1 MKKRIFAALLCVIML
16 FGMLPITAL
25 AEEPA
30 YVAWIGEI
38 GYETLGEAVKAAKS
52 GDTIQLGEG
61 DYTLYDVC
69 GRPGTSST
77 GYTEGKDLTFV
88 GAGTGKTTWNIGTP
102 TEPARPGSD
111 EQNSDY
117 SFSGSKTIVFKDM
130 TLRAAVKEGTT
141 NEQVTRNY
149 TGFSHT
155 NITVVENCI
164 IDGKTFYWGYK
175 SATFTDTTFNC
186 PSYDYAIWTYSSPTM
201 NFKNCTFNSSDKVI
215 NVYTDYGAGKQDIIV
230 NFENC
235 TVNNTP
241 SIYGAFLGRKQ
252 VLNVNDSNM
261 GNFKYIINI
270 SGDNKVSGISVDS
283 TTCSRL
289 FGFGGKASTNNT
301 GRLDVFIEEE
311 QVWSGG
317 ERVGD
322 HAQNFST
329 GSYDNGKAPGKLN
342 QYTEGYKDNAFTPNF
357 SWTSTAAGTYTGTGR
372 LDCNYCPYYKED
384 TFTGYAVTYDL
395 NGGSAAENADY
406 DETIVVSGHNTFIQ
420 PAPDKQ
426 NDRFAGWKADDGTL
440 YQPGE
445 AVVVTAPLHLTAQ
458 WTSDSDN
465 DAFASALPVA
475 AITLLGLDT
484 DDHIAYV
491 YGYPDGTVRPNGTIT
506 RAEVTTIFYRL
517 LTSARRDEIFT
528 SENSFRD
535 VDSSMWYNKAAS
547 SMAAGGYIQGY
558 ADGTFGANKPITRA
572 EFVCLAAR
580 FATKTTGFASYTDVD
595 NGHWAARSIAIC
607 ASNGWVQGYE
617 DGTFR
622 PDQPITRAEAMTIIN
637 RMLGRGVSKGYVCKG
652 AARFTDN
659 DPGSWY
665 YYEILE
671 ATNDHEYRNA
681 RPFEQWIR
689 ATILRSYDM
698 DKYER
703 P

>member
-16 FGMLPITAL
+16 FGMLPVTAL
-25 AEEPA
+25 AAEPKTI
-30 YVAWIGEI
+30 YVDATFGNDKND
-38 GYETLGEAVKAAKS
+38 GSKDFPYATVVKAVTEADS

-61 DYTLYDVC
+61 NYTLYGVD
-69 GRPGTSST
+69 ST
-77 GYTEGKDLTFV
+77 GHTEGKDLTFV
-88 GAGTGKTTWNIGTP
+88 GAGTDKTTWNIGTP
-102 TEPARPGSD
+102 RDPAPSYFL
-111 EQNSDY
+111 EKNSDY

-130 TLRAAVKEGTT
+130 TLRAAVIDGIGDERIVRG
-141 NEQVTRNY
+141 Y

-155 NITVVENCI
+155 NNTVVEDCI
-164 IDGKTFYWGYK
+164 IEGQTYYWGYN
-175 SATFTDTTFNC
+175 SAEFKNTKFIATDKE
-186 PSYDYAIWTYSSPTM
+186 YALFAYSSPTVTIE
-201 NFKNCTFNSSDKVI
+201 NCVFNAAGKAVKIYNEGRTDIDLTFKNNKVI
-215 NVYTDYGAGKQDIIV
+215 SAK
-230 NFENC
+230 E
-235 TVNNTP
+235 
-241 SIYGAFLGRKQ
+241 
-252 VLNVNDSNM
+252 
-261 GNFKYIINI
+261 KYAVINI
-270 SGDNKVSGISVDS
+270 DDSYSNFTVHVEGNNEISGPVAVDNG
-283 TTCSRL
+283 TCSRM
-289 FGFGGKASTNNT
+289 FGFSKGTCNKGKTT
-301 GRLDVFIEEE
+301 VYIEGT
-311 QVWSGG
+311 QVWGGG
-317 ERVGD
+317 ERVGE

-342 QYTEGYKDNAFTPNF
+342 QYTEGYKDNAFTETPTEWDWNAEKDCY
-357 SWTSTAAGTYTGTGR
+357 TRTASRTC
-372 LDCNYCPYYKED
+372 DYCGYYEEKEEN
-384 TFTGYAVTYDL
+384 GYLVSYEL
-395 NGGSAAENADY
+395 NGGEPAENEDY
-406 DETIVVSGHNTFIQ
+406 TEKIVAEGTPIALKK
-420 PAPDKQ
+420 APSKDGYV
-426 NDRFAGWKADDGTL
+426 FAGWSDGDTT
-440 YQPGE
+440 YNAGD
-445 AVVVTAPLHLTAQ
+445 AVTVEHAMTFTAQ
-458 WTSDSDN
+458 WKLEGEEIIAGMTG
-465 DAFASALPVA
+465 LLTVA
-475 AITLLGLDT
+475 GLGT

-535 VDSSMWYNKAAS
+535 VNSSMWYNKAVS

-652 AARFTDN
+652 AARYTDN

>member
-25 AEEPA
+25 AAGPV

-52 GDTIQLGEG
+52 GDTIQLGKG
-61 DYTLYDVC
+61 NYTLYGV
-69 GRPGTSST
+69 SST
-77 GYTEGKDLTFV
+77 GHTKGKDLTFV
-88 GAGTGKTTWNIGTP
+88 GLGADETAWNIGALVP
-102 TEPARPGSD
+102 DPANYGTEYNG
-111 EQNSDY
+111 DY
-117 SFSGSKTIVFKDM
+117 SFDGAGTVTFQNM
-130 TLRAAVKEGTT
+130 TLRSGTA
-141 NEQVTRNY
+141 NY
-149 TGFSHT
+149 LGF
-155 NITVVENCI
+155 IRADKTVVENCTI
-164 IDGKTFYWGYK
+164 NGKTFYWGYK

-186 PSYDYAIWTYSSPTM
+186 PSGDYALWTYSSPTM
-201 NFKNCTFNSSDKVI
+201 NFENCTFNSSGKVI
-215 NVYTDYGAGKQDIIV
+215 NVYTDYSAGKHDIFV
-230 NFENC
+230 NFINC
-235 TVNNTP
+235 TVNNTSDP
-241 SIYGAFLGRKQ
+241 NSETKQ

-261 GNFKYIINI
+261 GNFKYIIHI
-270 SGDNKVSGISVDS
+270 SGENKVSGISVDS

-289 FGFGGKASTNNT
+289 FGFGGKAKTNNT
-301 GRLDVFIEEE
+301 GRLEVSIEDT
-311 QVWSGG
+311 QVWGG
-317 ERVGD
+317 GKRVGD

-342 QYTEGYKDNAFTPNF
+342 QYTEGYKDNAFTIDATEWEWNEENDCY
-357 SWTSTAAGTYTGTGR
+357 TRTASRTC
-372 LDCNYCPYYKED
+372 DYCGYNENKEEN
-384 TFTGYAVTYDL
+384 GYLVSYDL
-395 NGGSAAENADY
+395 NGGEPAESEDY
-406 DETIVVSGHNTFIQ
+406 TDEIVAEGTPIALKK
-420 PAPDKQ
+420 APSKDGYV
-426 NDRFAGWKADDGTL
+426 FAGWSDGDTT
-440 YQPGE
+440 YNAGD
-445 AVVVTAPLHLTAQ
+445 AVVVEHAMTFTAQ
-458 WTSDSDN
+458 WKLEGEEIIAGMTG
-465 DAFASALPVA
+465 LLTVA
-475 AITLLGLDT
+475 GLGT

-535 VDSSMWYNKAAS
+535 VNSSMWYNKATS

-652 AARFTDN
+652 AVRYTDN

-665 YYEILE
+665 YFEVLE

>member
-1 MKKRIFAALLCVIML
+1 ML

-25 AEEPA
+25 AAEPTA
-30 YVAWIGEI
+30 HAVTNKRTGKV
-38 GYETLGEAVKAAKS
+38 YEDLVKAVTEAES

-61 DYTLYDVC
+61 NYTLYGV
-69 GRPGTSST
+69 SST
-77 GYTEGKDLTFV
+77 GHTKGKDLTFV
-88 GAGTGKTTWNIGTP
+88 GLGADKTAWNIGALVP
-102 TEPARPGSD
+102 DPANYGTEYNG
-111 EQNSDY
+111 DY
-117 SFSGSKTIVFKDM
+117 SFDGAGTVKFQNM
-130 TLRAAVKEGTT
+130 TLRSGEA
-141 NEQVTRNY
+141 NY
-149 TGFSHT
+149 LGF
-155 NITVVENCI
+155 IRADKTVVENCTI
-164 IDGKTFYWGYK
+164 NGKTFYWGYK

-186 PSYDYAIWTYSSPTM
+186 PSGDYALWTYSSPTM
-201 NFKNCTFNSSDKVI
+201 NFENCTFNSSGKVI
-215 NVYTDYGAGKQDIIV
+215 NVYTDYSAGKHDIFV
-230 NFENC
+230 NFINC
-235 TVNNTP
+235 TVNNTSDP
-241 SIYGAFLGRKQ
+241 NSETKQ

-270 SGDNKVSGISVDS
+270 SGDNKVSGISVDR

-289 FGFGGKASTNNT
+289 FGFGGKAKTNNT
-301 GRLDVFIEEE
+301 GRLDVFIEDT
-311 QVWSGG
+311 QVWGDRA
-317 ERVGD
+317 RVGE

-342 QYTEGYKDNAFTPNF
+342 QYTEGYKDNAFTIDETKWEWNEENDCY
-357 SWTSTAAGTYTGTGR
+357 TRTASRTC
-372 LDCNYCPYYKED
+372 DYCGYNENKEEN
-384 TFTGYAVTYDL
+384 GYLVSYDL
-395 NGGSAAENADY
+395 NEGEPAESEDY
-406 DETIVVSGHNTFIQ
+406 TDEIVAEGTPIALKK
-420 PAPDKQ
+420 APSKDGYV
-426 NDRFAGWKADDGTL
+426 FAGWSDGDTT
-440 YQPGE
+440 YNAGD
-445 AVVVTAPLHLTAQ
+445 AVVVEHAMTFTAQ
-458 WTSDSDN
+458 WKLEGEEIIAGMTG
-465 DAFASALPVA
+465 LLTVA
-475 AITLLGLDT
+475 GLGT

-535 VDSSMWYNKAAS
+535 VNSSMWYNKATS

-595 NGHWAARSIAIC
+595 NGHWAERSIAIC

-652 AARFTDN
+652 AVRYTDN

-665 YYEILE
+665 YFEVLE

>member
-16 FGMLPITAL
+16 FGMLPVTAL
-25 AEEPA
+25 AADPV
-30 YVAWIGEI
+30 YVAWIGET

-61 DYTLYDVC
+61 NYTLYKV
-69 GRPGTSST
+69 PST
-77 GYTEGKDLTFV
+77 GHTEGKDLTFV
-88 GAGTGKTTWNIGTP
+88 GLGADKTAWNIGALVP
-102 TEPARPGSD
+102 DPANYGTEYNG
-111 EQNSDY
+111 DY
-117 SFSGSKTIVFKDM
+117 SFDGAGTVTFQNM
-130 TLRAAVKEGTT
+130 TLRSGTA
-141 NEQVTRNY
+141 NY
-149 TGFSHT
+149 LGF
-155 NITVVENCI
+155 IRADKTVVENCTI
-164 IDGKTFYWGYK
+164 NGKTFYWGYT
-175 SATFTDTTFNC
+175 SATFTNTTFNC
-186 PSYDYAIWTYSSPTM
+186 PSGDYAIWTYCSPIM
-201 NFKNCTFNSSDKVI
+201 NFENCTFNSSGKVI
-215 NVYTDYGAGKQDIIV
+215 NVYADYCAGKQDIFV
-230 NFENC
+230 NFKNC
-235 TVNNTP
+235 TVKNTSDP
-241 SIYGAFLGRKQ
+241 DSETKP

-261 GNFKYIINI
+261 GNYKHNIYI
-270 SGDNKVSGISVDS
+270 SGENKVSGISVDS

-301 GRLDVFIEEE
+301 GRLDVFIENTK
-311 QVWSGG
+311 VWEGG
-317 ERVGD
+317 KRVGE

-342 QYTEGYKDNAFTPNF
+342 QYTEGYKDNAFTIDETKWEWNEENDCY
-357 SWTSTAAGTYTGTGR
+357 TRTASRTC
-372 LDCNYCPYYKED
+372 DYCGYNENKEEN
-384 TFTGYAVTYDL
+384 GYLVSYDL
-395 NGGSAAENADY
+395 NEGEPAESEDY
-406 DETIVVSGHNTFIQ
+406 TDEIVAEGTPIALKK
-420 PAPDKQ
+420 APSKDGYV
-426 NDRFAGWKADDGTL
+426 FAGWSDGDTT
-440 YQPGE
+440 YNAGD
-445 AVVVTAPLHLTAQ
+445 AVVVEHAMTFTAQ
-458 WTSDSDN
+458 WKLEGEEIIAGMTG
-465 DAFASALPVA
+465 LLTVA
-475 AITLLGLDT
+475 GLGT

-535 VDSSMWYNKAAS
+535 VNSSMWYNKATS

-652 AARFTDN
+652 AVRYTDN

-665 YYEILE
+665 YFEVLE

>member
-25 AEEPA
+25 AAEPTA
-30 YVAWIGEI
+30 HAVTIERTGEV
-38 GYETLGEAVKAAKS
+38 YEDLVEAVKAAES

-61 DYTLYDVC
+61 NYTLYGVD
-69 GRPGTSST
+69 ST
-77 GYTEGKDLTFV
+77 GHTKGKDLTFV
-88 GAGTGKTTWNIGTP
+88 GLSADETAWNIGAEVP
-102 TEPARPGSD
+102 NPDYFGTEYNG
-111 EQNSDY
+111 DY
-117 SFSGSKTIVFKDM
+117 SFDGAGTVTFQNM
-130 TLRAAVKEGTT
+130 TLRSGTA
-141 NEQVTRNY
+141 NY
-149 TGFSHT
+149 LGF
-155 NITVVENCI
+155 IRADKTVVENCTI
-164 IDGKTFYWGYK
+164 NGKTFYWGYK

-186 PSYDYAIWTYSSPTM
+186 PSGDYALWTYSSPTM
-201 NFKNCTFNSSDKVI
+201 NFENCTFNSSGKVI
-215 NVYTDYGAGKQDIIV
+215 NVYTDYGAGKQDITV

-235 TVNNTP
+235 TVNNTSSDP
-241 SIYGAFLGRKQ
+241 DSKTKQ

-261 GNFKYIINI
+261 KGFKYIINI
-270 SGDNKVSGISVDS
+270 SGENKVSGISVDS

-289 FGFGGKASTNNT
+289 FGFGGKAKTNNT
-301 GRLDVFIEEE
+301 GRLDVFIENTK
-311 QVWSGG
+311 VWEGG
-317 ERVGD
+317 KRVGE

-329 GSYDNGKAPGKLN
+329 GSYDNGVAPGKLN
-342 QYTEGYKDNAFTPNF
+342 QYTEGYKDNAFEI
-357 SWTSTAAGTYTGTGR
+357 TATKWEWIAEKDCYTREVSRT
-372 LDCNYCPYYKED
+372 CEYCGDHEEKEEN
-384 TFTGYAVTYDL
+384 GYLVSYDL
-395 NGGSAAENADY
+395 NGGEPAENEDY
-406 DETIVVSGHNTFIQ
+406 TEEIVAEGTPIALKA
-420 PAPDKQ
+420 APSKDGYV
-426 NDRFAGWKADDGTL
+426 FAGWSDGDTTYKAGD
-440 YQPGE
+440 
-445 AVVVTAPLHLTAQ
+445 AVTVEHAMTFTAQ
-458 WTSDSDN
+458 WKLEGEEIIAGMTG
-465 DAFASALPVA
+465 LLTVA
-475 AITLLGLDT
+475 GLGT

-535 VDSSMWYNKAAS
+535 VNSSMWYNKATS

-652 AARFTDN
+652 AVRYTDN

-665 YYEILE
+665 YFEVLE

>member
-25 AEEPA
+25 AAEPTA
-30 YVAWIGEI
+30 HAVTIERTGKV
-38 GYETLGEAVKAAKS
+38 YEDLVEAVKAAES

-61 DYTLYDVC
+61 NYTLYGVDSEA
-69 GRPGTSST
+69 TT
-77 GYTEGKDLTFV
+77 NGKDLTFV
-88 GAGTGKTTWNIGTP
+88 GAGTDKTTWNIGTP
-102 TEPARPGSD
+102 KDPAPSYFL
-111 EQNSDY
+111 EKNSDY

-130 TLRAAVKEGTT
+130 TLRAAVIDGIGDERIVRG
-141 NEQVTRNY
+141 Y

-155 NITVVENCI
+155 NNTVVEDCI
-164 IDGKTFYWGYK
+164 IEGQTYYWGYN
-175 SATFTDTTFNC
+175 SAEFKNTKFIATDKE
-186 PSYDYAIWTYSSPTM
+186 YALVAYSSPTVTIE
-201 NFKNCTFNSSDKVI
+201 NCVFNVAGKAVKIYNEGRTDIDLTFKNNKVI
-215 NVYTDYGAGKQDIIV
+215 SAK
-230 NFENC
+230 E
-235 TVNNTP
+235 
-241 SIYGAFLGRKQ
+241 
-252 VLNVNDSNM
+252 
-261 GNFKYIINI
+261 KYAVINI
-270 SGDNKVSGISVDS
+270 DDKFSNFTVHVEGNNEISGPVNVDWG
-283 TTCSRL
+283 TCSRM
-289 FGFGGKASTNNT
+289 FGFSMGLRNAGKTTVYIENT
-301 GRLDVFIEEE
+301 K
-311 QVWSGG
+311 VWGDRA
-317 ERVGD
+317 RVGG

-329 GSYDNGKAPGKLN
+329 GSYVNGKAPGNLN
-342 QYTEGYKDNAFTPNF
+342 QYTEGYKDNAFTIDATEWEWNEE
-357 SWTSTAAGTYTGTGR
+357 TNCYTRTASRTC
-372 LDCNYCPYYKED
+372 DYCGYYEEKEEN
-384 TFTGYAVTYDL
+384 GYLVSYDL
-395 NGGSAAENADY
+395 NGGEPAENEDY
-406 DETIVVSGHNTFIQ
+406 REEIVAEGTPIALKA
-420 PAPDKQ
+420 APSKDGYV
-426 NDRFAGWKADDGTL
+426 FAGWSDGDTT
-440 YQPGE
+440 YNAGD
-445 AVVVTAPLHLTAQ
+445 AVTVEHAMTFTAQ
-458 WTSDSDN
+458 WKLEGEEIIAGMTG
-465 DAFASALPVA
+465 LLTVA
-475 AITLLGLDT
+475 GLGT

-535 VDSSMWYNKAAS
+535 VNSSMWYNKAAS

>member
-25 AEEPA
+25 AAEPTA
-30 YVAWIGEI
+30 HAVTNKRTGKV
-38 GYETLGEAVKAAKS
+38 YEDLVKAVTEAES

-61 DYTLYDVC
+61 NYTLYKV
-69 GRPGTSST
+69 PST
-77 GYTEGKDLTFV
+77 GHTKGKDLTFV
-88 GAGTGKTTWNIGTP
+88 GLGADKTAWNIGALVP
-102 TEPARPGSD
+102 DPANYGTEYNG
-111 EQNSDY
+111 DY
-117 SFSGSKTIVFKDM
+117 SFDGAGTVTFQNM
-130 TLRAAVKEGTT
+130 TLRSGEAD
-141 NEQVTRNY
+141 Y
-149 TGFSHT
+149 LGF
-155 NITVVENCI
+155 IRADKTVVENCTI
-164 IDGKTFYWGYK
+164 NGKTFYWGYK
-175 SATFTDTTFNC
+175 SATFTNTTFNC

-201 NFKNCTFNSSDKVI
+201 NFKNCTFNSSGKVI
-215 NVYTDYGAGKQDIIV
+215 NVYTDYSAGSHDITV

-235 TVNNTP
+235 TVNNDP
-241 SIYGAFLGRKQ
+241 SFSSFLVPKQ
-252 VLNVNDSNM
+252 VLNVNDFNM
-261 GNFKYIINI
+261 GSFKYNIHI
-270 SGDNKVSGISVDS
+270 SGDNKVSGIPVDS

-289 FGFGGKASTNNT
+289 FGFGGKAKTNNT
-301 GRLDVFIEEE
+301 GRLDVFIENTK
-311 QVWSGG
+311 VWEGG
-317 ERVGD
+317 KRVGE

-329 GSYDNGKAPGKLN
+329 GSYDNGVAPGKLN
-342 QYTEGYKDNAFTPNF
+342 QYTEGYKDNAFTIDATEWEWNEENDCY
-357 SWTSTAAGTYTGTGR
+357 TRTASRTC
-372 LDCNYCPYYKED
+372 DYCGYNENKEEN
-384 TFTGYAVTYDL
+384 GYLVSYDL
-395 NGGSAAENADY
+395 NGGERAENEEYEAK
-406 DETIVVSGHNTFIQ
+406 IVAEGTPIALKA
-420 PAPDKQ
+420 APSKDGYV
-426 NDRFAGWKADDGTL
+426 FAGWSDGDTTYKAGD
-440 YQPGE
+440 
-445 AVVVTAPLHLTAQ
+445 AVTVEHAMTFTAQ
-458 WTSDSDN
+458 WKLEGEEIIAGMTG
-465 DAFASALPVA
+465 LLTVA
-475 AITLLGLDT
+475 GLGT

-535 VDSSMWYNKAAS
+535 VNSSMWYNKATS

-652 AARFTDN
+652 AVRYTDN

>member
-25 AEEPA
+25 AAGPV

-61 DYTLYDVC
+61 NYTLYKV
-69 GRPGTSST
+69 PST
-77 GYTEGKDLTFV
+77 GHTEGKDLTFV
-88 GAGTGKTTWNIGTP
+88 GLGADKTAWNIGALVP
-102 TEPARPGSD
+102 DPANYGTEYNG
-111 EQNSDY
+111 DY
-117 SFSGSKTIVFKDM
+117 SFDGAGTVTFQNM
-130 TLRAAVKEGTT
+130 TLRSGTA
-141 NEQVTRNY
+141 NY
-149 TGFSHT
+149 LGF
-155 NITVVENCI
+155 IRADKTVVENCTI
-164 IDGKTFYWGYK
+164 NGKTFYWGYT
-175 SATFTDTTFNC
+175 SATFTNTTFNC
-186 PSYDYAIWTYSSPTM
+186 PSGDYAIWTYCSPIM
-201 NFKNCTFNSSDKVI
+201 NFENCTFNSSGKVI
-215 NVYTDYGAGKQDIIV
+215 NVYADYCAGKQDIFV
-230 NFENC
+230 NFKNC
-235 TVNNTP
+235 TVKNTSDP
-241 SIYGAFLGRKQ
+241 DSETKP

-261 GNFKYIINI
+261 GNYKHNIYI
-270 SGDNKVSGISVDS
+270 SGENKVSGISVDS

-301 GRLDVFIEEE
+301 GRLDVFIENT
-311 QVWSGG
+311 QVWGDGKRAG
-317 ERVGD
+317 E

-342 QYTEGYKDNAFTPNF
+342 QYTEGYKDNAFTIDETKWEWNEENDCY
-357 SWTSTAAGTYTGTGR
+357 TRTASRTC
-372 LDCNYCPYYKED
+372 DYCGYNENKEEN
-384 TFTGYAVTYDL
+384 GYLVSYDL
-395 NGGSAAENADY
+395 NEGEPAENEDY
-406 DETIVVSGHNTFIQ
+406 TDEIVAEGTPIALKK
-420 PAPDKQ
+420 APSKDGYV
-426 NDRFAGWKADDGTL
+426 FAGWSDGDTT
-440 YQPGE
+440 YNAGD
-445 AVVVTAPLHLTAQ
+445 AVVVEHAMTFTAQ
-458 WTSDSDN
+458 WKLEGEEIIAGMTG
-465 DAFASALPVA
+465 LLTVA
-475 AITLLGLDT
+475 GLGT

-652 AARFTDN
+652 AVRYTDN

-665 YYEILE
+665 YFEVLE

>member
-16 FGMLPITAL
+16 FGMLPVTAL
-25 AEEPA
+25 AADPV
-30 YVAWIGEI
+30 YVAWIGET

-61 DYTLYDVC
+61 NYTLYKV
-69 GRPGTSST
+69 PST
-77 GYTEGKDLTFV
+77 GHTKGKDLTFV
-88 GAGTGKTTWNIGTP
+88 GLGADETAWNIGALVP
-102 TEPARPGSD
+102 DPANYGTEYNG
-111 EQNSDY
+111 DY
-117 SFSGSKTIVFKDM
+117 SFDGAGTVTFQNM
-130 TLRAAVKEGTT
+130 TLRSGTA
-141 NEQVTRNY
+141 NY
-149 TGFSHT
+149 LGF
-155 NITVVENCI
+155 IRADKTVVENCTI
-164 IDGKTFYWGYK
+164 NGKTFYWGYK

-186 PSYDYAIWTYSSPTM
+186 PSGDYALWTYSSPTM
-201 NFKNCTFNSSDKVI
+201 NFENCTFNSSGKVI
-215 NVYTDYGAGKQDIIV
+215 NVYTDYSAGKHDIFV
-230 NFENC
+230 NFINC
-235 TVNNTP
+235 TVNNTSDP
-241 SIYGAFLGRKQ
+241 NSETKQ

-270 SGDNKVSGISVDS
+270 SGENKVSGISVDS

-289 FGFGGKASTNNT
+289 FGFGGKAKTNNT
-301 GRLDVFIEEE
+301 GRLDVFIENTK
-311 QVWSGG
+311 VWEGG
-317 ERVGD
+317 KRVGE

-342 QYTEGYKDNAFTPNF
+342 QYTEGYKDNAFTENAPKKWDWNEEN
-357 SWTSTAAGTYTGTGR
+357 GCYTRTVSR
-372 LDCNYCPYYKED
+372 TCDYCGYNENKEEN
-384 TFTGYAVTYDL
+384 GYLVSYDL
-395 NGGSAAENADY
+395 NGGERAENEEYEAK
-406 DETIVVSGHNTFIQ
+406 IVAEGTPIALKA
-420 PAPDKQ
+420 APSKDGYV
-426 NDRFAGWKADDGTL
+426 FAGWSDGDTT
-440 YQPGE
+440 YNAGD
-445 AVVVTAPLHLTAQ
+445 AVVVEHAMTFTAQ
-458 WTSDSDN
+458 WKLEGEEIIAGMTG
-465 DAFASALPVA
+465 LLTVA
-475 AITLLGLDT
+475 GLGT

-535 VDSSMWYNKAAS
+535 VNSSMWYNKAAS

-652 AARFTDN
+652 AVRYTDN

>member
-16 FGMLPITAL
+16 FGMLPVTAL
-25 AEEPA
+25 AADPV
-30 YVAWIGEI
+30 YVAWIGET

-61 DYTLYDVC
+61 NYTLYKV
-69 GRPGTSST
+69 PST
-77 GYTEGKDLTFV
+77 GHTEGKDLTFV
-88 GAGTGKTTWNIGTP
+88 GLGADKTAWNIGALVP
-102 TEPARPGSD
+102 DPANYGTEYNG
-111 EQNSDY
+111 DY
-117 SFSGSKTIVFKDM
+117 SFDGAGTVTFQNM
-130 TLRAAVKEGTT
+130 TLRSGTA
-141 NEQVTRNY
+141 NY
-149 TGFSHT
+149 LGF
-155 NITVVENCI
+155 IRADKTVVENCTI
-164 IDGKTFYWGYK
+164 NGKTFYWGYT
-175 SATFTDTTFNC
+175 SATFTNTTFNC
-186 PSYDYAIWTYSSPTM
+186 PSGDYAIWTYCSPIM
-201 NFKNCTFNSSDKVI
+201 NFENCTFNSSGKVI
-215 NVYTDYGAGKQDIIV
+215 NVYADYCAGKQDIFV
-230 NFENC
+230 NFKNC
-235 TVNNTP
+235 TVKNTSDP
-241 SIYGAFLGRKQ
+241 DSETKP

-261 GNFKYIINI
+261 GNYKHNIYI
-270 SGDNKVSGISVDS
+270 SGENKVSGISVDS

-301 GRLDVFIEEE
+301 GRLDVFIENT
-311 QVWSGG
+311 QVWGDGKRAG
-317 ERVGD
+317 E

-342 QYTEGYKDNAFTPNF
+342 QYTEGYKDNAFTIDETKWEWNEENDCY
-357 SWTSTAAGTYTGTGR
+357 TRTASRTC
-372 LDCNYCPYYKED
+372 DYCGYNENKEEN
-384 TFTGYAVTYDL
+384 GYLVSYDL
-395 NGGSAAENADY
+395 NEGEPAENEDY
-406 DETIVVSGHNTFIQ
+406 TDEIVAEGTPIALKK
-420 PAPDKQ
+420 APSKDGYV
-426 NDRFAGWKADDGTL
+426 FAGWSDGDTT
-440 YQPGE
+440 YNAGD
-445 AVVVTAPLHLTAQ
+445 AVVVEHAMTFTAQ
-458 WTSDSDN
+458 WKLEGEEIIAGMTG
-465 DAFASALPVA
+465 LLTVA
-475 AITLLGLDT
+475 GLGT

-652 AARFTDN
+652 AVRYTDN

-665 YYEILE
+665 YFEVLE

>member
-25 AEEPA
+25 AAEPTA
-30 YVAWIGEI
+30 HAVTIERTGEV
-38 GYETLGEAVKAAKS
+38 YEDLVEAVKAAES

-61 DYTLYDVC
+61 NYTLYGV
-69 GRPGTSST
+69 SST
-77 GYTEGKDLTFV
+77 GHTEGKDLTFV
-88 GAGTGKTTWNIGTP
+88 GLGADKTAWNIGALVP
-102 TEPARPGSD
+102 DPANYGTEYNG
-111 EQNSDY
+111 DY
-117 SFSGSKTIVFKDM
+117 SFSGAGTVTFQNM
-130 TLRAAVKEGTT
+130 TLRSGTAD
-141 NEQVTRNY
+141 Y
-149 TGFSHT
+149 LGF
-155 NITVVENCI
+155 IRADKTVVENCTI
-164 IDGKTFYWGYK
+164 NGKTFYWGYK
-175 SATFTDTTFNC
+175 SATFTNTTFNC
-186 PSYDYAIWTYSSPTM
+186 PSGDYAIWTYCSPTM
-201 NFKNCTFNSSDKVI
+201 TFENCTFNSSGKVI
-215 NVYTDYGAGKQDIIV
+215 NVYADYCAGKQDIFV
-230 NFENC
+230 NFKNC
-235 TVNNTP
+235 TVNNTSSDP
-241 SIYGAFLGRKQ
+241 DSETKP

-261 GNFKYIINI
+261 GNYKHNIYI

-289 FGFGGKASTNNT
+289 FGFGGKAKTNNT
-301 GRLDVFIEEE
+301 GRLDVFIENTK
-311 QVWSGG
+311 VWEGG
-317 ERVGD
+317 KRVGE

-329 GSYDNGKAPGKLN
+329 GSYDNGVAPGKLN
-342 QYTEGYKDNAFTPNF
+342 QYTEGYKDNAFEI
-357 SWTSTAAGTYTGTGR
+357 TATKWEWIAEKDCYTREVSRT
-372 LDCNYCPYYKED
+372 CEYCGDHEEKEEN
-384 TFTGYAVTYDL
+384 GYLVSYDL
-395 NGGSAAENADY
+395 NGGEPAENEDY
-406 DETIVVSGHNTFIQ
+406 TEEIVAEGTPIALKA
-420 PAPDKQ
+420 APSKDGYV
-426 NDRFAGWKADDGTL
+426 FAGWSDGDTTYKAGD
-440 YQPGE
+440 
-445 AVVVTAPLHLTAQ
+445 AVTVEHAMTFTAQ
-458 WTSDSDN
+458 WKLEGEEIIAGMTG
-465 DAFASALPVA
+465 LLTVA
-475 AITLLGLDT
+475 GLGT

-535 VDSSMWYNKAAS
+535 VNSSMWYNKATS

-652 AARFTDN
+652 AVRYTDN

-665 YYEILE
+665 YFEVLE

>member
-16 FGMLPITAL
+16 FGMLPVTAFA
-25 AEEPA
+25 AEPTAHAVTIERTGK
-30 YVAWIGEI
+30 V
-38 GYETLGEAVKAAKS
+38 YEDLVEAVKAAQS

-61 DYTLYDVC
+61 NYTLYGV
-69 GRPGTSST
+69 SST
-77 GYTEGKDLTFV
+77 DTTAGKDLTFV
-88 GAGTGKTTWNIGTP
+88 GAGTDKTTWNIGTP
-102 TEPARPGSD
+102 TEPAPSYYL
-111 EQNSDY
+111 EKNSDY
-117 SFSGSKTIVFKDM
+117 SFEGSKTIVFKDM
-130 TLRAAVKEGTT
+130 TLRAAVIDGIGDERIVRG
-141 NEQVTRNY
+141 Y

-155 NITVVENCI
+155 NNTVVEDCI
-164 IDGKTFYWGYK
+164 IEGQTYYWGYN
-175 SATFTDTTFNC
+175 SAEFKNTKFIATDKE
-186 PSYDYAIWTYSSPTM
+186 YALVAYSSPTVTIE
-201 NFKNCTFNSSDKVI
+201 NCVFNVAGKAVKIYNEGRTDIDLTFKNNKVI
-215 NVYTDYGAGKQDIIV
+215 SAK
-230 NFENC
+230 E
-235 TVNNTP
+235 
-241 SIYGAFLGRKQ
+241 
-252 VLNVNDSNM
+252 
-261 GNFKYIINI
+261 KYAVINI
-270 SGDNKVSGISVDS
+270 DDSYSNFTVHVEGNNEISGPVAVDNG
-283 TTCSRL
+283 TCSRM
-289 FGFGGKASTNNT
+289 FGFSKGTCNKGKTTVYIENT
-301 GRLDVFIEEE
+301 K
-311 QVWSGG
+311 VW
-317 ERVGD
+317 ENRNRFGD
-322 HAQNFST
+322 HAQNFKT
-329 GSYDNGKAPGKLN
+329 GSYDNGFAPGKLN
-342 QYTEGYKDNAFTPNF
+342 QYTEGYKDNAFTENAPKKWDWNEEN
-357 SWTSTAAGTYTGTGR
+357 GCYTRTVSR
-372 LDCNYCPYYKED
+372 TCKYCGDHEEKEEN
-384 TFTGYAVTYDL
+384 GYLVSYDL
-395 NGGSAAENADY
+395 NGGERAENEEY
-406 DETIVVSGHNTFIQ
+406 EEEIVAEGTPIALKA
-420 PAPDKQ
+420 APSKDGYV
-426 NDRFAGWKADDGTL
+426 FAGWSDGDTT
-440 YQPGE
+440 YNAGD
-445 AVVVTAPLHLTAQ
+445 AVTVEHAMTFTAQ
-458 WTSDSDN
+458 WKLEGEEIIAGMTG
-465 DAFASALPVA
+465 LLTVA
-475 AITLLGLDT
+475 GLGT

-535 VDSSMWYNKAAS
+535 VNSSMWYNKAVS

>member
-1 MKKRIFAALLCVIML
+1 
-16 FGMLPITAL
+16 
-25 AEEPA
+25 
-30 YVAWIGEI
+30 
-38 GYETLGEAVKAAKS
+38 
-52 GDTIQLGEG
+52 
-61 DYTLYDVC
+61 
-69 GRPGTSST
+69 
-77 GYTEGKDLTFV
+77 
-88 GAGTGKTTWNIGTP
+88 
-102 TEPARPGSD
+102 
-111 EQNSDY
+111 
-117 SFSGSKTIVFKDM
+117 
-130 TLRAAVKEGTT
+130 
-141 NEQVTRNY
+141 
-149 TGFSHT
+149 
-155 NITVVENCI
+155 
-164 IDGKTFYWGYK
+164 
-175 SATFTDTTFNC
+175 
-186 PSYDYAIWTYSSPTM
+186 
-201 NFKNCTFNSSDKVI
+201 
-215 NVYTDYGAGKQDIIV
+215 
-230 NFENC
+230 
-235 TVNNTP
+235 
-241 SIYGAFLGRKQ
+241 
-252 VLNVNDSNM
+252 M
-261 GNFKYIINI
+261 GNYKHNIYI

-289 FGFGGKASTNNT
+289 FGFGGKASKYNT
-301 GRLDVFIEEE
+301 GRLDVFIENT
-311 QVWSGG
+311 QVWGDG
-317 ERVGD
+317 KRVGE
-322 HAQNFST
+322 HAQNFKT
-329 GSYDNGKAPGKLN
+329 GSYVNGKAPGKLN
-342 QYTEGYKDNAFTPNF
+342 QYTEGYKDNAFDITETPWEWNEEK
-357 SWTSTAAGTYTGTGR
+357 
-372 LDCNYCPYYKED
+372 DCFTRTVSRTCEYCRYNENKDEN
-384 TFTGYAVTYDL
+384 GYLVSYDL
-395 NGGSAAENADY
+395 NGGERAENEEY
-406 DETIVVSGHNTFIQ
+406 EEEIVAEGTPIALKA
-420 PAPDKQ
+420 APSKDGYV
-426 NDRFAGWKADDGTL
+426 FAGWSDGDTT
-440 YQPGE
+440 YNAGD
-445 AVVVTAPLHLTAQ
+445 AVVVEHAMTFTAQ
-458 WTSDSDN
+458 WKLEGEEIIAGMTG
-465 DAFASALPVA
+465 LLTVA
-475 AITLLGLDT
+475 GLGT

-535 VDSSMWYNKAAS
+535 VNSSMWYNKATS

-652 AARFTDN
+652 AVRYTDN

>member
-25 AEEPA
+25 AAEPKTI
-30 YVAWIGEI
+30 YVDATEGNDKNNGSKDFPYATVEK
-38 GYETLGEAVKAAKS
+38 AVTEAKS

-61 DYTLYDVC
+61 NYTLYKV
-69 GRPGTSST
+69 PST
-77 GYTEGKDLTFV
+77 GHTEGKDLTFV
-88 GAGTGKTTWNIGTP
+88 GLGADKTAWNIGALVP
-102 TEPARPGSD
+102 DPANYGTEYNG
-111 EQNSDY
+111 DY
-117 SFSGSKTIVFKDM
+117 SFSGAGTVTFQNM
-130 TLRAAVKEGTT
+130 TLRSGTAD
-141 NEQVTRNY
+141 Y
-149 TGFSHT
+149 LGFIRPD
-155 NITVVENCI
+155 NTVVENCTI
-164 IDGKTFYWGYK
+164 NGKTFYWGYK
-175 SATFTDTTFNC
+175 SATFTNTTFNC
-186 PSYDYAIWTYSSPTM
+186 PSGDYALWTYSSPTM
-201 NFKNCTFNSSDKVI
+201 TFENCTFNSSGKVI
-215 NVYTDYGAGKQDIIV
+215 NVYTDYGAGKQDITV

-235 TVNNTP
+235 TVNNKETILS
-241 SIYGAFLGRKQ
+241 SIFGTKQ
-252 VLNVNDSNM
+252 VLNVNDFNM
-261 GNFKYIINI
+261 GSFKYNIHI
-270 SGDNKVSGISVDS
+270 SGDNKVSGITPDKI
-283 TTCSRL
+283 TCSRL
-289 FGFGGKASTNNT
+289 FGFAENKAHNS
-301 GRLDVFIEEE
+301 GRLDVFIEGEP
-311 QVWSGG
+311 VWGNG
-317 ERVGD
+317 ARVGE
-322 HAQNFST
+322 HAQNFKT
-329 GSYDNGKAPGKLN
+329 GSYVNGKAPGNLN
-342 QYTEGYKDNAFTPNF
+342 QYTEGYKDNAFTIDPTEWEWNEENDC
-357 SWTSTAAGTYTGTGR
+357 YTRTVSR
-372 LDCNYCPYYKED
+372 TCDYCGYNENKEEN
-384 TFTGYAVTYDL
+384 GYLVSYDL
-395 NGGSAAENADY
+395 NEGEPAESEDYTDEIVAEGTSITLKAAPSKDGY
-406 DETIVVSGHNTFIQ
+406 V
-420 PAPDKQ
+420 
-426 NDRFAGWKADDGTL
+426 FAGWSDGDTT
-440 YQPGE
+440 YNAGD
-445 AVVVTAPLHLTAQ
+445 AVVVEHAMTFTAQ
-458 WTSDSDN
+458 WKLEGEEIIAGMTG
-465 DAFASALPVA
+465 LLTVA
-475 AITLLGLDT
+475 GLGT

-517 LTSARRDEIFT
+517 LTSARRGEIFT

-535 VDSSMWYNKAAS
+535 VNSSMWYNKAAS

-671 ATNDHEYRNA
+671 ATNDHEYHNA

>member
-25 AEEPA
+25 AAEPTA
-30 YVAWIGEI
+30 HAVTNKRTGKV
-38 GYETLGEAVKAAKS
+38 YEDLVEAVKAAES

-61 DYTLYDVC
+61 NYTLYGVDS
-69 GRPGTSST
+69 GTT
-77 GYTEGKDLTFV
+77 TKGKDLTFV
-88 GAGTGKTTWNIGTP
+88 GLGADKTAWNIGALVP
-102 TEPARPGSD
+102 DPANYGTEYNG
-111 EQNSDY
+111 DY
-117 SFSGSKTIVFKDM
+117 SFSGAGTVTFQNM
-130 TLRAAVKEGTT
+130 TLRSGTAD
-141 NEQVTRNY
+141 Y
-149 TGFSHT
+149 LGF
-155 NITVVENCI
+155 IRADKTVVENCTI
-164 IDGKTFYWGYK
+164 NGKTFYWGYK
-175 SATFTDTTFNC
+175 SATFTNTTFNC
-186 PSYDYAIWTYSSPTM
+186 PSGDYAIWTYCSPTM
-201 NFKNCTFNSSDKVI
+201 TFENCTFNSSGKVI
-215 NVYTDYGAGKQDIIV
+215 NVYADYCAGKQDIFV
-230 NFENC
+230 NFKNC
-235 TVNNTP
+235 TVNNTSSDP
-241 SIYGAFLGRKQ
+241 DSETKP

-261 GNFKYIINI
+261 GNYKHNIYI

-289 FGFGGKASTNNT
+289 FGFGGKASKYNT
-301 GRLDVFIEEE
+301 GRLDVFIENT
-311 QVWSGG
+311 QVWGDG
-317 ERVGD
+317 KRVGD
-322 HAQNFST
+322 HAQNFKT
-329 GSYDNGKAPGKLN
+329 GSYVNGKAPGKLN
-342 QYTEGYKDNAFTPNF
+342 QYTEGYKDNAFEITPTE
-357 SWTSTAAGTYTGTGR
+357 WEWIAEKDCYTRTVSR
-372 LDCNYCPYYKED
+372 TCKYCGDHEEKEEN
-384 TFTGYAVTYDL
+384 GYLVSYDL
-395 NGGSAAENADY
+395 NGGERAENEEY
-406 DETIVVSGHNTFIQ
+406 EEEIVAEGTPIALKA
-420 PAPDKQ
+420 APSKDGYV
-426 NDRFAGWKADDGTL
+426 FAGWSDGDTT
-440 YQPGE
+440 YNAGD
-445 AVVVTAPLHLTAQ
+445 AVTVEHAMTFTAQ
-458 WTSDSDN
+458 WKLEGEEIIAGMTG
-465 DAFASALPVA
+465 LLTVA
-475 AITLLGLDT
+475 GLGT

-535 VDSSMWYNKAAS
+535 VNSSMWYNKATS

-665 YYEILE
+665 YFEVLE

>member
-1 MKKRIFAALLCVIML
+1 MTKRIFAALLCVIML
-16 FGMLPITAL
+16 FGMLPVTAL
-25 AEEPA
+25 AAEPTA
-30 YVAWIGEI
+30 HAVTNKRTGKV
-38 GYETLGEAVKAAKS
+38 YEDLVEAVTEAQNE
-52 GDTIQLGEG
+52 DTIQLGEG
-61 DYTLYDVC
+61 NYTLYGVD
-69 GRPGTSST
+69 ST
-77 GYTEGKDLTFV
+77 GHTEGKDLTFV
-88 GAGTGKTTWNIGTP
+88 GAGTDKTTWNIGTP
-102 TEPARPGSD
+102 RDPAPSYFL
-111 EQNSDY
+111 EKNSDY

-130 TLRAAVKEGTT
+130 TLRAAVIDGIGDERIVRG
-141 NEQVTRNY
+141 Y

-155 NITVVENCI
+155 NNTVVEDCI
-164 IDGKTFYWGYK
+164 IEGQTYYWGYN
-175 SATFTDTTFNC
+175 SAEFKNTKFIATDKE
-186 PSYDYAIWTYSSPTM
+186 YALFAYSSPTVTIE
-201 NFKNCTFNSSDKVI
+201 NCVFNVAGKAVKIYNEGRTDIDLTFKNNKVI
-215 NVYTDYGAGKQDIIV
+215 SAK
-230 NFENC
+230 E
-235 TVNNTP
+235 
-241 SIYGAFLGRKQ
+241 
-252 VLNVNDSNM
+252 
-261 GNFKYIINI
+261 KYAVINI
-270 SGDNKVSGISVDS
+270 DDSYSNFTVHVEGNNEISGPVAVDNG
-283 TTCSRL
+283 TCSRM
-289 FGFGGKASTNNT
+289 FGFSKGTCNKGKTT
-301 GRLDVFIEEE
+301 VYIEGT
-311 QVWSGG
+311 QVWGDG
-317 ERVGD
+317 KRVGE

-342 QYTEGYKDNAFTPNF
+342 QYTEGYKDNAFTIDETKWEWNEENDCY
-357 SWTSTAAGTYTGTGR
+357 TRTASRTC
-372 LDCNYCPYYKED
+372 DYCGYNENKEEN
-384 TFTGYAVTYDL
+384 GYLVSYDL
-395 NGGSAAENADY
+395 NEGEPAESEDY
-406 DETIVVSGHNTFIQ
+406 TDEIVAEGTPIALKK
-420 PAPDKQ
+420 APSKDGYV
-426 NDRFAGWKADDGTL
+426 FAGWSDGDTT
-440 YQPGE
+440 YNAGD
-445 AVVVTAPLHLTAQ
+445 AVVVEHAMTFTAQ
-458 WTSDSDN
+458 WKLEGEEIIAGMTG
-465 DAFASALPVA
+465 LLTVA
-475 AITLLGLDT
+475 GLGT

-535 VDSSMWYNKAAS
+535 VNSSMWYNKAAS

-665 YYEILE
+665 YFEVLE

>member
-1 MKKRIFAALLCVIML
+1 MTKRIFAALLCVIML
-16 FGMLPITAL
+16 VGLLPVTAL
-25 AEEPA
+25 AAEPTA
-30 YVAWIGEI
+30 HAVTNKRTGKV
-38 GYETLGEAVKAAKS
+38 YEDLVEAVTEAQNE
-52 GDTIQLGEG
+52 DTIQLGEG
-61 DYTLYDVC
+61 NYTLYDVDSEA
-69 GRPGTSST
+69 TT
-77 GYTEGKDLTFV
+77 KGKDLTFV
-88 GAGTGKTTWNIGTP
+88 GLGADKTAWNIGALVP
-102 TEPARPGSD
+102 DPANYGTEYNG
-111 EQNSDY
+111 DY
-117 SFSGSKTIVFKDM
+117 SFDGAGTVTFQNM
-130 TLRAAVKEGTT
+130 TLRSGEVD
-141 NEQVTRNY
+141 Y
-149 TGFSHT
+149 LGFIRA
-155 NITVVENCI
+155 NKTVVKDCTINGETC
-164 IDGKTFYWGYK
+164 YWGYE
-175 SATFTDTTFNC
+175 SATFKNTTFNC
-186 PSYDYAIWTYSSPTM
+186 PDGRYALWTYSSPTM
-201 NFKNCTFNSSDKVI
+201 TFENCTFNSSGKVI
-215 NVYTDYGAGKQDIIV
+215 NVYTDYSAGKHNITV

-235 TVNNTP
+235 TVNNSLSFSP
-241 SIYGAFLGRKQ
+241 KP

-261 GNFKYIINI
+261 DKFKYIINI

-289 FGFGGKASTNNT
+289 FGFGGKADKNNT
-301 GRLDVFIEEE
+301 GRLDVFIEREP
-311 QVWSGG
+311 VWGDG
-317 ERVGD
+317 ARVGD
-322 HAQNFST
+322 HAQNFTT
-329 GSYDNGKAPGKLN
+329 GSYDNGEAPGKLN
-342 QYTEGYKDNAFTPNF
+342 QYTEGYKDNAFTENAPKKWDWNEEN
-357 SWTSTAAGTYTGTGR
+357 GCYTRTVSR
-372 LDCNYCPYYKED
+372 TCDYC
-384 TFTGYAVTYDL
+384 GYNEKKDENGYLVSYDL
-395 NGGSAAENADY
+395 NGGEAAENEEY
-406 DETIVVSGHNTFIQ
+406 QEEIVAEGTPIALKA
-420 PAPDKQ
+420 APSKDGYV
-426 NDRFAGWKADDGTL
+426 FAGWSDGDTT
-440 YQPGE
+440 YNAGD
-445 AVVVTAPLHLTAQ
+445 AVVVEQAMTFTAQ
-458 WTSDSDN
+458 WKLEGEEIIAGMTG
-465 DAFASALPVA
+465 LLTVA
-475 AITLLGLDT
+475 GLGT

-491 YGYPDGTVRPNGTIT
+491 YGYPDGTIRPNETIT

-535 VDSSMWYNKAAS
+535 VNSSMWYNKAAS

-637 RMLGRGVSKGYVCKG
+637 RMLGRGASKGYICKG
-652 AARFTDN
+652 AVRYTDN

>member
-16 FGMLPITAL
+16 FGMLPIMAL
-25 AEEPA
+25 AAEPTA
-30 YVAWIGEI
+30 HAVTIERTGEV
-38 GYETLGEAVKAAKS
+38 YEDLVEAVKAAES

-61 DYTLYDVC
+61 NYTLYGV
-69 GRPGTSST
+69 SST
-77 GYTEGKDLTFV
+77 GHTEGKDLTFV
-88 GAGTGKTTWNIGTP
+88 GLGADKTAWNIGALVP
-102 TEPARPGSD
+102 DPANYGTEYNG
-111 EQNSDY
+111 DY
-117 SFSGSKTIVFKDM
+117 SFSGAGTVTFQNM
-130 TLRAAVKEGTT
+130 TLRSGTAD
-141 NEQVTRNY
+141 Y
-149 TGFSHT
+149 LGF
-155 NITVVENCI
+155 IRADKTVVENCTI
-164 IDGKTFYWGYK
+164 NGKTFYWGYK
-175 SATFTDTTFNC
+175 SATFTNTTFNC
-186 PSYDYAIWTYSSPTM
+186 PSGDYAIWTYCSPTM
-201 NFKNCTFNSSDKVI
+201 TFENCTFNSSGKVI
-215 NVYTDYGAGKQDIIV
+215 NVYADYCAGKQDIFV
-230 NFENC
+230 NFKNC
-235 TVNNTP
+235 TVNNTSSDP
-241 SIYGAFLGRKQ
+241 DSETKP

-261 GNFKYIINI
+261 GNYKHNIYI

-289 FGFGGKASTNNT
+289 FGFGGKASKYNT
-301 GRLDVFIEEE
+301 GRLDVFIENTK
-311 QVWSGG
+311 VWEGG
-317 ERVGD
+317 KRVGE

-329 GSYDNGKAPGKLN
+329 GSYDNGVAPGELN
-342 QYTEGYKDNAFTPNF
+342 QYTEGYKDNAFEI
-357 SWTSTAAGTYTGTGR
+357 TATKWEWIAEKDCYTREVSRT
-372 LDCNYCPYYKED
+372 CEYCGDHEEKEEN
-384 TFTGYAVTYDL
+384 GYLVSYDL
-395 NGGSAAENADY
+395 NGGERAENEEY
-406 DETIVVSGHNTFIQ
+406 EEEIVAEGTPIALKA
-420 PAPDKQ
+420 APSKDGYV
-426 NDRFAGWKADDGTL
+426 FAGWSDGDTTYKAGD
-440 YQPGE
+440 
-445 AVVVTAPLHLTAQ
+445 AVTVEHAMTFTAQ
-458 WTSDSDN
+458 WKLEGEEIIAGMTG
-465 DAFASALPVA
+465 LLTVA
-475 AITLLGLDT
+475 GLGT

-535 VDSSMWYNKAAS
+535 VNSSMWYNKATS

-652 AARFTDN
+652 AVRYTDN

-665 YYEILE
+665 YFEVLE

>member
-16 FGMLPITAL
+16 FGMLPVTAL
-25 AEEPA
+25 AAEPKTI
-30 YVAWIGEI
+30 YVDATDGNDKNN
-38 GYETLGEAVKAAKS
+38 GSKDFPYATVVKAVTEAES
-52 GDTIQLGEG
+52 GDTIQLGKG
-61 DYTLYDVC
+61 NYTLYKV
-69 GRPGTSST
+69 PST
-77 GYTEGKDLTFV
+77 GHTKGKDLTFV
-88 GAGTGKTTWNIGTP
+88 GLGADETGWNIGAEVP
-102 TEPARPGSD
+102 NPDYFGTEYNG
-111 EQNSDY
+111 DY
-117 SFSGSKTIVFKDM
+117 SFDGAGTVTFQNM
-130 TLRAAVKEGTT
+130 TLRSGTKD
-141 NEQVTRNY
+141 Y
-149 TGFSHT
+149 LGFIRPD
-155 NITVVENCI
+155 NTVVENCTI
-164 IDGKTFYWGYK
+164 NGKTFYWGYK
-175 SATFTDTTFNC
+175 SATFTNTTFNC
-186 PSYDYAIWTYSSPTM
+186 PSGDYALWTYSSPTM
-201 NFKNCTFNSSDKVI
+201 TFENCTFNSSGKVI
-215 NVYTDYGAGKQDIIV
+215 NVYTDYGAGKQDITV

-235 TVNNTP
+235 TVNNKETILS
-241 SIYGAFLGRKQ
+241 SIFGTKQ
-252 VLNVNDSNM
+252 VLNVNDFNM
-261 GNFKYIINI
+261 GSFKYNIHI
-270 SGDNKVSGISVDS
+270 SGDNKVSGITPDKI
-283 TTCSRL
+283 TCSRL
-289 FGFGGKASTNNT
+289 FGFAENKAHNS
-301 GRLDVFIEEE
+301 GRLDVFIEGEP
-311 QVWSGG
+311 VWGNG
-317 ERVGD
+317 ARVGE
-322 HAQNFST
+322 HAQNFKT
-329 GSYDNGKAPGKLN
+329 GSYVNGKAPGKLN
-342 QYTEGYKDNAFTPNF
+342 QYTEGYKDNAFTIDPTEWEWNEENDC
-357 SWTSTAAGTYTGTGR
+357 YTRTVSR
-372 LDCNYCPYYKED
+372 TCDYCGYNENKEEN
-384 TFTGYAVTYDL
+384 GYLVSYDL
-395 NGGSAAENADY
+395 NEGEPAENEEYEA
-406 DETIVVSGHNTFIQ
+406 EIVAEGTPIALKA
-420 PAPDKQ
+420 APSKDGYV
-426 NDRFAGWKADDGTL
+426 FAGWSDGDTT
-440 YQPGE
+440 YNAGD
-445 AVVVTAPLHLTAQ
+445 AVVVEHAMTFTAQ
-458 WTSDSDN
+458 WKLEGEEIIAGMTG
-465 DAFASALPVA
+465 LLTVA
-475 AITLLGLDT
+475 GLGT

-652 AARFTDN
+652 AVRYTDN

-665 YYEILE
+665 YFEVLE